1 MLLDRVLGRGPRRG
15 HRASRAGD
23 ALQAPR
29 QFEHLSAE
37 GVKGEH
43 GRGRRLALRKPEFVG
58 VERRQLGVCRRA
70 GSVLRRAAASGRA
83 FAQQEPLPRTFPVQ
97 AWEGEEKL
105 N

>member
-1 MLLDRVLGRGPRRG
+1 MLLDRVLRRGPRRG

-29 QFEHLSAE
+29 QLEHLSAE

-83 FAQQEPLPRTFPVQ
+83 FAQQEPLPRTFSVQ
-97 AWEGEEKL
+97 A
-105 N
+105 